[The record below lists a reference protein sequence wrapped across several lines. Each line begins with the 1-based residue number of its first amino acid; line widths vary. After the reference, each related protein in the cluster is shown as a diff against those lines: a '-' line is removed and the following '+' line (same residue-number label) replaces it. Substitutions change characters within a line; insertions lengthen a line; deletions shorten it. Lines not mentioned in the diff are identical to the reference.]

1 MLVLEGAEKWLQI
14 CRKWMIYRVSKR
26 ILLFALGLAKMC
38 RQFKLERPET
48 AIDRLHLRTWDTCR
62 TVAQSLSKYKYL

>member
-1 MLVLEGAEKWLQI
+1 MLVIEGAEKWLEI

-38 RQFKLERPET
+38 RQFKFERPET
-48 AIDRLHLRTWDTCR
+48 AIDRLDTCR
-62 TVAQSLSKYKYL
+62 TVSQPLSKYKYL